1 MNTFP
6 LSMDKHIVFCV
17 IGFVF
22 FMVQFFRQG
31 FKYQLLSAF
40 AIAATLLLYLNDST
54 VWRNIIGV
62 AELILII
69 LIFVIMSVEKKKA
82 EQNAASAQTAEVTAE
97 ATAES
102 GEAAAETAETE
113 SESAELSE
121 GKKSDGD
128 TENE

>member
-22 FMVQFFRQG
+22 FIVQFFRQG

-54 VWRNIIGV
+54 VWRNIVGV
-62 AELILII
+62 AELVLII

-82 EQNAASAQTAEVTAE
+82 EQKAASAQTDAVTAE
-97 ATAES
+97 T
-102 GEAAAETAETE
+102 AAEGSESSSVTSETE
-113 SESAELSE
+113 SEPAESSE
-121 GKKSDGD
+121 EKSSDGD
-128 TENE
+128 TDNE